1 MTESPVTELGAT
13 PRRLAELVTTAGD
26 RGLDYA
32 PPDGW
37 SLRMI
42 VAHLLDDEMFDFRL
56 RLERM
61 LSEDRPSFDG
71 FPWTAGQQRGND
83 AIGELLRDF
92 ALQRQASLNMLTGL
106 RNEDLVRTAKLSDGQ
121 WTSVSAL
128 VDAWVEHDR
137 EHLAQGEAVVRD
149 ALKQG

>member
-13 PRRLAELVTTAGD
+13 PRRLAELVTMASE

-32 PPDGW
+32 PQDRW

-42 VAHLLDDEMFDFRL
+42 VAHLLEDEVFDFRL

-61 LSEDRPSFDG
+61 LSEDWPSFDG
-71 FPWTAGQQRGND
+71 FPWAAGQQRGND
-83 AIGELLRDF
+83 AIGELLRAF
-92 ALQRQASLNMLTGL
+92 ALQRQASLSMLTGL
-106 RNEDLVRTAKLSDGQ
+106 RGDDLGRAARMPGGELLTVG
-121 WTSVSAL
+121 AL
-128 VDAWVEHDR
+128 VAAWVEHDR
-137 EHLAQGEAVVRD
+137 EHLTQGEEVVRD